1 MHSLSVFTGV
11 MSRLFLLAF
20 LLLWP
25 IPVHVPQAQAAVHY
39 GDYEGDAR
47 QLVPAAVVRQ
57 HSEVK
62 YLEYAN
68 QAYGTLYLGWKD
80 ARKRTGDYKE
90 VSFSISAFNA
100 MSKSAQNQCN
110 RPPDE
115 HYKDEV
121 YKGDM
126 NRCAFEFAMMDQAT
140 NYFEPGKVRYTFE
153 RKFLQTNISKGEYNL
168 FRKPAPKGSF
178 GNYHVLEYIDFQ
190 PSSGYFGYI
199 YMVHAGNVF
208 IEMKASTKK
217 GGNFGEEQQ
226 AAYDMV
232 NEILGKLPRTGEV
245 EAPAVLK
252 ESAPEEQPV
261 EDVALMV
268 EAYPSLRETG
278 SERTALIPASRA
290 LPAKLV
296 AKSAPGSVVTFG
308 IVSGEQ
314 AELQAGGSKGT
325 HVSVKADSKGV
336 AEALFFYTGA
346 IIRAPLTYE
355 VRITT
360 PGHKHKETVKVLV
373 GLGLAFDR
381 IIAVKA
387 DALDTHAFT
396 LSVKSRFHP
405 KLDPA
410 NYLHRAHL
418 SGLWN
423 NQRIGIKLRT
433 TWLNPPGGATPD
445 ESFYGTTRITTA
457 RMGANVLT
465 VGDGGPQYYQTD
477 YAYPAVIMKSD
488 GKHVYRV
495 NGGIVLLDASDK
507 EIGFI
512 QEAMEQS
519 QALAIVAR
527 ETPEHWLTS
536 LACSLE
542 VQDEVQYLMLETAKM
557 LPGGDVVDALTTA
570 TGLMCKF
577 GQGEY
582 ESLMYDLGTLMGGK
596 YLDHLNEPDVLKKL
610 TPKQQEAA
618 KLAKEAYDRL
628 DEHKQNE
635 ERDKWLGEAGERFRN
650 SKTGQPAE
658 ESRLPAGQEVERDAS
673 GNGPDEQNPAPGSS
687 GQDSVLKKTGD
698 ELKKGVEDVQK
709 SVEEMGNTVKDIFK
723 GILKKK

>member
-1 MHSLSVFTGV
+1 MHIFSVFIRG
-11 MSRLFLLAF
+11 MNRLFLPVF
-20 LLLWP
+20 LLLWL
-25 IPVHVPQAQAAVHY
+25 IPAHGPQAQADVHY
-39 GDYEGDAR
+39 GNYEGDAR
-47 QLVPAAVVRQ
+47 QLVPSAVIRQ
-57 HSEVK
+57 HSEIK

-80 ARKRTGDYKE
+80 SRKRTGDYKE
-90 VSFSISAFNA
+90 VSFSVSAFNA

-110 RPPDE
+110 RPSDQ

-140 NYFEPGKVRYTFE
+140 NYFEPGKIRYTFE
-153 RKFLQTNISKGEYNL
+153 RKFLQTNISRAEYNL

-178 GNYHVLEYIDFQ
+178 GNYHILEYTDFQ

-217 GGNFGEEQQ
+217 DGNFGEEQQ

-232 NEILGKLPRTGEV
+232 NEILSKLPRTGEV
-245 EAPAVLK
+245 ETPAAIE
-252 ESAPEEQPV
+252 ESAPEEQPS
-261 EDVALMV
+261 EDVALVV
-268 EAYPSLRETG
+268 EAYPSLKQMG

-296 AKSAPGSVVTFG
+296 AKITPGSVVTFE

-314 AELQAGGSKGT
+314 AKLQADGSKAK
-325 HVSVKADSKGV
+325 HISVKANSKGV
-336 AEALFFYTGA
+336 AETLFFYTGEV
-346 IIRAPLTYE
+346 IKVPLTYE
-355 VRITT
+355 IRITT
-360 PGHKHKETVKVLV
+360 PNHKHKETVKVLV

-381 IIAVKA
+381 ILAVKA

-405 KLDPA
+405 QLDLA
-410 NYLHRAHL
+410 NYLHRAHQ

-433 TWLNPPGGATPD
+433 TWINPPAGADPD
-445 ESFYGTTRITTA
+445 ESFYGTARITTA

-495 NGGIVLLDASDK
+495 NGGIVLLDANDK
-507 EIGFI
+507 EAGFI

-527 ETPEHWLTS
+527 DTPEHWLTS

-542 VQDEVQYLMLETAKM
+542 AQDEVQYLMLETAKM
-557 LPGGDVVDALTTA
+557 MPGGDVVDALTTA

-635 ERDKWLGEAGERFRN
+635 ERDKWLGEAGKRFRN
-650 SKTGQPAE
+650 SKTGNPTE
-658 ESRLPAGQEVERDAS
+658 GSRLPVGQEAERDVA
-673 GNGPDEQNPAPGSS
+673 GKGPDEQNPASGSS
-687 GQDSVLKKTGD
+687 GQDGVLKKTGN
-698 ELKKGVEDVQK
+698 ELEKGVEDIQK

-723 GILKKK
+723 GILK

>member
-1 MHSLSVFTGV
+1 MHRLSASTGV
-11 MSRLFLLAF
+11 MNRLFLLVF
-20 LLLWP
+20 LLLWL
-25 IPVHVPQAQAAVHY
+25 IPAHVHQAQAAVHY
-39 GDYEGDAR
+39 GNYEGDAR
-47 QLVPAAVVRQ
+47 QLVPAAVIRQ
-57 HSEVK
+57 HSEIK

-68 QAYGTLYLGWKD
+68 QAYGTLYLGWED
-80 ARKRTGDYKE
+80 ARKRTGDYKG

-110 RPPDE
+110 RPPDQ

-153 RKFLQTNISKGEYNL
+153 RKFLQTNISRAEYNL

-178 GNYHVLEYIDFQ
+178 GNYHVLEYTDFQ
-190 PSSGYFGYI
+190 PSSGYFGFI

-217 GGNFGEEQQ
+217 DGNLGEEQQ

-245 EAPAVLK
+245 ETPGELK

-261 EDVALMV
+261 EDVVLVV
-268 EAYPSLRETG
+268 EAYPSLKQTG
-278 SERTALIPASRA
+278 SERTALIPASRV

-296 AKSAPGSVVTFG
+296 AKSAPGSVVTFE

-314 AELQAGGSKGT
+314 AELQAGGSNDIRIG
-325 HVSVKADSKGV
+325 VKADGKGV
-336 AEALFFYTGA
+336 AEALFFYTGEA
-346 IIRAPLTYE
+346 IRVPLTYE

-360 PGHKHKETVKVLV
+360 PDHKHKETVKVLV

-405 KLDPA
+405 QLDLA
-410 NYLHRAHL
+410 NYLHRAHQ
-418 SGLWN
+418 SGLWK

-433 TWLNPPGGATPD
+433 TWINPPAGAVPD
-445 ESFYGTTRITTA
+445 ESFNGTTRIAPA

-477 YAYPAVIMKSD
+477 YPYPAVIMKSD

-495 NGGIVLLDASDK
+495 NGGIVLLDANDK
-507 EIGFI
+507 EAGFI

-519 QALAIVAR
+519 DALAIVAR
-527 ETPEHWLTS
+527 DTPEQWLTS

-577 GQGEY
+577 GRDEY
-582 ESLMYDLGTLMGGK
+582 ESLIYDLGTLMGGK

-650 SKTGQPAE
+650 SKTGKPTE
-658 ESRLPAGQEVERDAS
+658 ESRLPVGQKAEKDAAGKV
-673 GNGPDEQNPAPGSS
+673 PDEQNSAPGPS
-687 GQDSVLKKTGD
+687 GQDGVLKKTGD
-698 ELKKGVEDVQK
+698 ELEKGVEDIQK
-709 SVEEMGNTVKDIFK
+709 SVEEMGSTVKDIFK
-723 GILKKK
+723 GILKK